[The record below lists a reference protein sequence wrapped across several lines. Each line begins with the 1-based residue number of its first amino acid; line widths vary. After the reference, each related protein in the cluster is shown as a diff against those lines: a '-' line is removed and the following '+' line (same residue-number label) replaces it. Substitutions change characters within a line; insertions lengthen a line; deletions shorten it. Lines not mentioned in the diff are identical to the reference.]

1 MKSFMRAILLNNSSS
16 SSSQSSPDQPL
27 LDPSSTHNDSSPR
40 DPSPSDSSSLDSPS
54 IDSSPSAPSQPPNDL
69 QPADTSLLA
78 DECLLERMRNNECE
92 RANAN
97 HNDLSLA
104 HDDVLG
110 DYSSTCSDS
119 DDSDDDGDDSVLAN
133 HHDELQTDTHHHVS
147 MDESVS
153 GNNDGSTIDGG
164 LVLAKKVRIVVFY
177 TDIFVTYAPV
187 LVKFLNDNG
196 LPCID
201 ITAPFNQ
208 FLETECAV
216 SVSTFIADTSDRFV
230 PSNEIKNMCN
240 EWLAKY
246 ADTKVLLFNVSRH
259 KVVSPFAGFTQFF
272 LTTKFPVLSCIHSY
286 VNIMA
291 IIDDCDNVYEMSET
305 KIIDGETL
313 KERINSV
320 LIHNFEKYH
329 LTRNTIIR
337 MNAISNWCYNREF
350 FIDTFLPKTL
360 RTIVSFK
367 PSSDA
372 SPLLVDTDIWET
384 IILNRLK
391 AIG

>member
-1 MKSFMRAILLNNSSS
+1 MKERSEMSEAN
-16 SSSQSSPDQPL
+16 
-27 LDPSSTHNDSSPR
+27 PSLAND
-40 DPSPSDSSSLDSPS
+40 
-54 IDSSPSAPSQPPNDL
+54 PSAPNDSESDSPHHANDL
-69 QPADTSLLA
+69 HH
-78 DECLLERMRNNECE
+78 
-92 RANAN
+92 AN
-97 HNDLSLA
+97 NDLSLA
-104 HDDVLG
+104 YNDVPG
-110 DYSSTCSDS
+110 DYSSTYSDS
-119 DDSDDDGDDSVLAN
+119 DDSDNDGDDSVLAN

-177 TDIFVTYAPV
+177 TDIFVTYAPI

-196 LPCID
+196 LTCID
-201 ITAPFNQ
+201 ITAPFNH
-208 FLETECAV
+208 FLETDCVA
-216 SVSTFIADTSDRFV
+216 SIAAFIADTSDRFV
-230 PSNEIKNMCN
+230 PSTEIKNMCS
-240 EWLAKY
+240 EWLSKY

-286 VNIMA
+286 VNVMA
-291 IIDDCDNVYEMSET
+291 VIDDCDNVYEMSET
-305 KIIDGETL
+305 KTIDGETL
-313 KERINSV
+313 KDRINSV
-320 LIHNFEKYH
+320 LIYNFEKYH
-329 LTRNTIIR
+329 LIRDTLVR